1 MWCGWRSIATRT
13 GVTHRT
19 EVLVFTARR
28 ALKDIL
34 AGAIFIALGVAF
46 ALGALAYDVGTP
58 LRMGPGYV
66 PLVLGGLL
74 AALGAGVIV
83 KGFIAGE
90 GDEIGGL
97 DWRALILV
105 TAAILFFGITVRGLG
120 VVGALFGA
128 SLLASLARSQTS
140 PKEALLI
147 AAGITALSVVIFIF
161 ALQLRLPLVGSWI
174 PV

>member
-1 MWCGWRSIATRT
+1 MPA
-13 GVTHRT
+13 
-19 EVLVFTARR
+19 ARQ

-34 AGAIFIALGVAF
+34 AGGIFIAFGLAF
-46 ALGALAYDVGTP
+46 ALGALAYNIGTP
-58 LRMGPGYV
+58 LNMGPGYV

-74 AALGAGVIV
+74 AAIGTGVIV

-97 DWRALILV
+97 DWRAMILV

-128 SLLASLARSQTS
+128 SLLAAFARSQTS
-140 PKEALLI
+140 WKEALVI

-161 ALQLRLPLVGSWI
+161 ALQLRLSLIGSWI